1 MHVFLNTGLR
11 TKFGSSR
18 ANVEGAHR
26 GHREFA
32 VSEMSRREVGIA
44 ADKKGMKF
52 GSGISFVFLKNIDN
66 CEQRSY
72 ASRPLGWQSCRA
84 LCRSP
89 CTRTLSCVTWVV
101 LSVAP
106 VAHLTIALAA
116 LSLPVCLATRT
127 RRRSLLKY
135 RHLRDRSVCSIN
147 LTECRPICCR
157 LSDVAAGR
165 ILVGC
170 DDLKGD
176 PSQVQV

>member
-1 MHVFLNTGLR
+1 MDAIG
-11 TKFGSSR
+11 
-18 ANVEGAHR
+18 
-26 GHREFA
+26 
-32 VSEMSRREVGIA
+32 
-44 ADKKGMKF
+44 
-52 GSGISFVFLKNIDN
+52 
-66 CEQRSY
+66 Y
-72 ASRPLGWQSCRA
+72 
-84 LCRSP
+84 
-89 CTRTLSCVTWVV
+89 

-106 VAHLTIALAA
+106 SSMPSVPIPLAA

-170 DDLKGD
+170 GDLKGY